1 MIVWIVFLKKTYR
14 ESLHVHISATKA
26 EFFIVRVYTSCC
38 IIIRI
43 RGRSCLLALPV
54 TGVVHILAIL
64 GDILRTAGLVL
75 LIDTLG
81 GGHGAGVREVITSHP
96 AVGCPLLTLGLLQ
109 ARPGQVSGTQG
120 VAWEYD
126 RVRCRRIQNE
136 WYRILSAG

>member
-1 MIVWIVFLKKTYR
+1 MFFSKKTYR

-26 EFFIVRVYTSCC
+26 EFFIIRMFTSCC

-43 RGRSCLLALPV
+43 QGCSCLLALPM
-54 TGVVHILAIL
+54 TGVIHILAIL
-64 GDILRTAGLVL
+64 GDILRTTWLVL

-109 ARPGQVSGTQG
+109 TRPGQVCGTQG
-120 VAWEYD
+120 VAWGNN
-126 RVRCRRIQNE
+126 RVRCRRIQRG
-136 WYRILSAG
+136 WYRIEGIGY